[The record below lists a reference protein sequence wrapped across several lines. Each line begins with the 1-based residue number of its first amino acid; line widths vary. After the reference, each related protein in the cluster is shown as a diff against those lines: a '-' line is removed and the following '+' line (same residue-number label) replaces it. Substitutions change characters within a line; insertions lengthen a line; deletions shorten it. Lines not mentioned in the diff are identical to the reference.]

1 MGEKLNNNTFNC
13 CFRGKLVILLHNIGL
28 NLSFRMTFVMT
39 IFYAFLPKNF
49 DVLKLHNQ
57 RFQKEVTVTGKQH
70 LGNSNARNI
79 GDFCY
84 VE

>member
-1 MGEKLNNNTFNC
+1 
-13 CFRGKLVILLHNIGL
+13 
-28 NLSFRMTFVMT
+28 MTFVMT
-39 IFYAFLPKNF
+39 TFYAFLPKNF